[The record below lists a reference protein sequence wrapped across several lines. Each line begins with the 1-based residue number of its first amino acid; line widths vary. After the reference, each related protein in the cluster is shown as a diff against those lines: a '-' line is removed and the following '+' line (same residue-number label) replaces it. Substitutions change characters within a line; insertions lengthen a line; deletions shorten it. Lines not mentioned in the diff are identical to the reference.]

1 MKVWILIVSLLFSP
15 LAYAATI
22 PAFYGQPH
30 QAKVN
35 DAVISYYRFGTG
47 KPLVMVTGHGDNMNM
62 WDPILL
68 KELSRQHTIIIFDYP
83 GIGASTEKKYPN
95 SFEQLSNLIQAF
107 IITQA
112 LTKPDI
118 LGFSMGGSLVLYMA
132 TQNSGSYDHV
142 IVIGA
147 KAGGKKTIQPDPKYF
162 DMLKDPNVPLAVAI
176 KTLLFPVTA
185 DKEADAY
192 IKDIS
197 LLPPEKMAGA
207 ALTAQA
213 EAVTAENN
221 GDGIWNQLANIKNK
235 LLVLNGTEDL
245 LTPVQNAG
253 LIAAAVPGA
262 WLVQVEGAGHGVM
275 FQKPEFSGQLIELF
289 LDNY

>member
-1 MKVWILIVSLLFSP
+1 MKVWILIVSLL
-15 LAYAATI
+15 LASLARAASV
-22 PAFYGQPH
+22 PEFYGQSQ

-35 DAVISYYRFGTG
+35 DAVFSYYRFGSG

-68 KELSRQHTIIIFDYP
+68 KELSQRHTIIIFDYP

-95 SFEQLSNLIQAF
+95 SFAQLSTLIQAF
-107 IITQA
+107 IKTQA

-132 TQNSGSYDHV
+132 TQYSGGYDHV

-147 KAGGKKTIQPDPKYF
+147 KAGGKKTTQPDPKYF
-162 DMLKDPNVPLAVAI
+162 NMLKDPNVPLAVAI
-176 KTLLFPVTA
+176 KTLLFPSTA

-192 IKDIS
+192 LKDIS
-197 LLPPEKMAGA
+197 QVPPEKMDGA
-207 ALTAQA
+207 ALKAQA

-221 GDGIWNQLANIKNK
+221 GDGIWDQLSNIKNK
-235 LLVLNGTEDL
+235 LLVINGTEDL
-245 LTPVQNAG
+245 LTPVQNAT
-253 LIAAAVPGA
+253 LIASAVPGA

-275 FQKPEFSGQLIELF
+275 FQKPEFSGKLIELF